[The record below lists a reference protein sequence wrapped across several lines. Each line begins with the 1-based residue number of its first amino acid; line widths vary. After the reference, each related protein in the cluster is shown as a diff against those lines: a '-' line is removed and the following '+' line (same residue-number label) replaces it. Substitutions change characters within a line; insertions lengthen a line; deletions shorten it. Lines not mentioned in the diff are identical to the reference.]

1 MSDVKTKL
9 YENFNWDD
17 ILVRSVIAGVLD
29 LLNNRIDYSQVWDD
43 NVTEKVKVPWMYSMG
58 SSDER
63 FIQDNYTFFGKKCF
77 GDEMIT
83 GTFNS
88 IPRGYLTYNGSKIES
103 NAITNRFIQGKYMK
117 NENGRLTTYTSFIY
131 VMPLTIDFDCKIICD
146 NVLSALKIEQ
156 AIREVFYKN
165 KTFYVYF
172 RGMRIGCCAGFP
184 EQYSNDIFKTTDYSF
199 DNVQKTPQIS
209 FSLSV
214 ETYHPIF
221 DRTQEIEASK
231 KIMAFGGDLYLKDTE
246 QKEAIKILNKDENIQ
261 YPSGIPY
268 LVEWVYSST
277 YSEFL
282 TVNLSY
288 IDDCGCETVIENGIN
303 NQGFYI
309 WNIPEDFGT
318 FKQPEININVPED
331 YILKKPVIKI
341 VPKQIEGKEGYY
353 LTSESFITVDPGF
366 IVSSYEYEVLPISIE
381 YKNSKGKL
389 VIIPE
394 GKYYINLVDGKVDN
408 TEPVR
413 LGLKNEEIVPSKF
426 EGNVEFKK
434 ITLKIQKAGHSE
446 IFDEKTNL
454 LIL

>member
-1 MSDVKTKL
+1 MSVEKTKL

-17 ILVRSVIAGVLD
+17 ILVRSVIVGMLD
-29 LLNNRIDYSQVWDD
+29 LLNNHIDYSQVWDD
-43 NVTEKVKVPWMYSMG
+43 TITETVKVPWMYSMG

-63 FIQDNYTFFGKKCF
+63 FMQDNYTFFGKKCF
-77 GDEMIT
+77 GTDMT
-83 GTFNS
+83 MGTFNS
-88 IPRGYLTYNGSKIES
+88 IPRGYLTYNGSRIES

-117 NENGRLTTYTSFIY
+117 NEKGKLTTYTSFMY
-131 VMPLTIDFDCKIICD
+131 VMPLTIDFDCKVICD

-165 KTFYVYF
+165 KSFYVYF

-184 EQYSNDIFKTTDYSF
+184 EQYSNDVFKTTDYSF
-199 DNVQKTPQIS
+199 DNAQKAPQLS

-214 ETYHPIF
+214 ETYHPVF
-221 DRTQEIEASK
+221 DKTQELEASK
-231 KIMAFGGDLYLKDTE
+231 RIKSFGGDLYLKNNDK
-246 QKEAIKILNKDENIQ
+246 KEAIKFLNKDEGIQ

-268 LVEWVYSST
+268 LIEWAYNST

-288 IDDCGCETVIENGIN
+288 IDECGCSTVIENGIN

-309 WNIPEDFGT
+309 WNIPEDLGS
-318 FKQPEININVPED
+318 FKQPVINIDVPED
-331 YILKKPVIKI
+331 YIIRKPIIKI

-353 LTSESFITVDPGF
+353 LTPESFITVEPGF
-366 IVSSYEYEVLPISIE
+366 IVSDFEYQIIPISIE
-381 YKNSKGKL
+381 YKNDKGKL

-394 GKYYINLVDGKVDN
+394 GKYFINLVDGKVDEL
-408 TEPVR
+408 EPVR
-413 LGLKNEEIVPSKF
+413 LGNTDEEISPVKYT
-426 EGNVEFKK
+426 GNVEFKK
-434 ITLKIQKAGHSE
+434 ITLKIEKAGHYE
-446 IFDEKTNL
+446 IFDEFHNV